1 MTQTT
6 SKTSTPLDSS
16 RSATKARIYIGL
28 LICITVL
35 VAAITIAVTTRSASS
50 GARPSERSHYLGLYD
65 PEAPG
70 SYAGIDR
77 FANAIGGQPNLVSYY
92 SSLTKPFQVNFAT
105 LAAEHGAITLDQIGG
120 VNVPLGSIISGQYDK
135 YLRTFAD
142 EVKAFPHKVILSF
155 DHEMNGGWYSWG
167 YRHTSPHEFVAAWR
181 HIVNVFRRQQAS
193 NVIWMW
199 TVNVINTYNNYIP
212 DPAPWWPG
220 KSYVDWVGIDGYYYT
235 PSWNFASLFG
245 PTIADV
251 RKITNDPIL
260 VAETGAAHSAGQSAK
275 IADLFAGVRT
285 FGLLGFLWFDMNGKT
300 DIQDW
305 RINSPA
311 AVAAFRREAEAFM
324 RPQARQT
331 RSKAS

>member
-6 SKTSTPLDSS
+6 SKTSAPSDSI
-16 RSATKARIYIGL
+16 RNNTRARTYIGL
-28 LICITVL
+28 LASITVL
-35 VAAITIAVTTRSASS
+35 VTAVVIAFTARSTPTATHS
-50 GARPSERSHYLGLYD
+50 AKASHYLGLYD

-92 SSLTKPFQVNFAT
+92 SSLTKPFQVKFAT

-120 VNVPLGSIISGQYDK
+120 VDVPLRSIARGQYDT
-135 YLRTFAD
+135 YLRNFAA

-167 YRHTSPHEFVAAWR
+167 YRKSSPQEFVAAWR
-181 HIVNVFRRQQAS
+181 HIVNIFRQHQVS
-193 NVIWMW
+193 NVVWMW

-260 VAETGAAHSAGQSAK
+260 VAETGAAHSAGQPAK

-285 FGLLGFLWFDMNGKT
+285 FGLLGFLWFDMNGAT

-305 RINSPA
+305 RINSQA
-311 AVAAFRREAEAFM
+311 AVAAFRRDAGAFM
-324 RPQARQT
+324 RPRGRQIP
-331 RSKAS
+331 SNAP